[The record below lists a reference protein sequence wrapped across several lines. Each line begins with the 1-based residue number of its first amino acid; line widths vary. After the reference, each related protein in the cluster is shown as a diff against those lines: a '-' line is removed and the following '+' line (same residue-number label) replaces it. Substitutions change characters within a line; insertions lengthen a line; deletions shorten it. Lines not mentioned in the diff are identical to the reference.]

1 MTTAVVDAPEREEVL
16 AQAFLDTLV
25 VERPGAPETETSV
38 LDMAPTV
45 GSALPLHDVV
55 RPNRRPGRRLE
66 ARWVPDPRGDQALI
80 CIWVPRT
87 GADAS
92 EPGPQS

>member
-1 MTTAVVDAPEREEVL
+1 MTTAVVDAPEIEEEL

-25 VERPGAPETETSV
+25 VEHPDTLETETPV
-38 LDMAPTV
+38 LEMALPV
-45 GSALPLHDVV
+45 GSALLLHKIV

-66 ARWVPDPRGDQALI
+66 ARWVPDPRGEQALI

-87 GADAS
+87 GADAP
-92 EPGPQS
+92 EPSPQP

>member
-1 MTTAVVDAPEREEVL
+1 MTTAVVDAPEMEEGL

-25 VERPGAPETETSV
+25 LQHPSAPETETPV
-38 LDMAPTV
+38 LEMALPV
-45 GSALPLHDVV
+45 GSALPLHEVV

-66 ARWVPDPRGDQALI
+66 ARWVPDSPREQALI

-92 EPGPQS
+92 EPSPQS